1 MLQQLLKPALIVFS
15 VTLPAWL
22 IIRIIAHYKK
32 RELKIV
38 SLKRESVLFLFY
50 VYIICVLLL
59 TMCPVP
65 IAQYKHLRLT
75 PVNFIPLVNTIK
87 EFVENLSSGKNNMV
101 EFALQNIIGNI
112 ILFIPLGILL
122 PLISNKFHSL
132 KKMTVIAFL
141 FSLFIEF
148 IQFISFHF
156 GIYRTADID
165 DIILN
170 ILGAVLGFIVVKQ
183 VVFKTAPCSS

>member
-1 MLQQLLKPALIVFS
+1 MLHQLLKPAFIVFS
-15 VTLPAWL
+15 ITLPAWL
-22 IIRIIAHYKK
+22 VIRIITHYKT
-32 RELKIV
+32 RTLKPG
-38 SLKRESVLFLFY
+38 SLKYELILFLLY

-59 TMCPVP
+59 TMYPIP

-75 PVNFIPLVNTIK
+75 PVNLVPFVKTTK
-87 EFVENLSSGKNNMV
+87 EFMAHLSSGKNDLV

-112 ILFIPLGILL
+112 ILFIPLGVLL
-122 PLISNKFHSL
+122 PLTSGKFHSL
-132 KKMTVIAFL
+132 KKIAFVAFL
-141 FSLFIEF
+141 FSFGIEF

-170 ILGAVLGFIVVKQ
+170 TFGTVLGFIVIKR
-183 VVFKTAPCSS
+183 FYLRTKS

>member
-1 MLQQLLKPALIVFS
+1 MLHQLLKPALIIFS

-22 IIRIIAHYKK
+22 IIRITTHYKQ
-32 RELKIV
+32 RELKSV
-38 SLKRESVLFLFY
+38 SLKRESVMFLFY

-59 TMCPVP
+59 TMYPVP

-75 PVNFIPLVNTIK
+75 PVNFIPLVNTTK
-87 EFVENLSSGKNNMV
+87 EFVENLSSEKNNMV
-101 EFALQNIIGNI
+101 EFALQNIIGNV
-112 ILFIPLGILL
+112 ILFIPLGFLL
-122 PLISNKFHSL
+122 PLITNKFHSL
-132 KKMTVIAFL
+132 KKIIVVAFL

-148 IQFISFHF
+148 VQFISFHF

-170 ILGAVLGFIVVKQ
+170 TLGAVLGFIAIKQ
-183 VVFKTAPCSS
+183 FAFKIAK

>member
-1 MLQQLLKPALIVFS
+1 MPHQLLKPALIVFS

-22 IIRIIAHYKK
+22 VIRIIIRYKK
-32 RELKIV
+32 RELKSL

-50 VYIICVLLL
+50 VYIICVLLI
-59 TMCPVP
+59 TMFP
-65 IAQYKHLRLT
+65 IPISQYKHLRLI
-75 PVNFIPLVNTIK
+75 PVNFIPFVNTTQ
-87 EFVENLSSGKNNMV
+87 EFVKNLSSGKNNMI
-101 EFALQNIIGNI
+101 EFALQNIIGNV

-122 PLISNKFHSL
+122 PLISNKVHSL
-132 KKMTVIAFL
+132 KKMIVIAFL

-148 IQFISFHF
+148 IQFISFQF

-183 VVFKTAPCSS
+183 VILKTAA